1 MFTID
6 LDVGGTFTD
15 GFISDGEDYRT
26 AKVPT
31 TPHDVSECVLNCV
44 SVGAAAF
51 GVDLHGL
58 LTQASVFRVST
69 TIGTNLIVQGR
80 GARVGLIVSKGA
92 EANLYGDTAAVALE
106 KGYISPQMIKGI
118 QDKPALDDEEVLA
131 AVRELIHRGA
141 RIIGVCLRDAWRDD
155 IHEIR
160 IREIVHARYPVHYL
174 RSVPLQLSTEVSPAT
189 DDHAR
194 ANSLILNAL
203 LHREMT
209 RSLYELEDRLRDAGY
224 RWPLLVTHSSG
235 GTARVAKTVAAETLH
250 SGPAAAIRGT
260 SGCQSENILEAPAT
274 GCVTISVT
282 VESPA
287 VFPSVMT

>member
-6 LDVGGTFTD
+6 LDGGGTFTD

-44 SVGAAAF
+44 SAGAAAF

-106 KGYISPQMIKGI
+106 KGYISPQKI
-118 QDKPALDDEEVLA
+118 
-131 AVRELIHRGA
+131 
-141 RIIGVCLRDAWRDD
+141 
-155 IHEIR
+155 
-160 IREIVHARYPVHYL
+160 
-174 RSVPLQLSTEVSPAT
+174 
-189 DDHAR
+189 
-194 ANSLILNAL
+194 
-203 LHREMT
+203 
-209 RSLYELEDRLRDAGY
+209 
-224 RWPLLVTHSSG
+224 
-235 GTARVAKTVAAETLH
+235 
-250 SGPAAAIRGT
+250 
-260 SGCQSENILEAPAT
+260 
-274 GCVTISVT
+274 
-282 VESPA
+282 
-287 VFPSVMT
+287 